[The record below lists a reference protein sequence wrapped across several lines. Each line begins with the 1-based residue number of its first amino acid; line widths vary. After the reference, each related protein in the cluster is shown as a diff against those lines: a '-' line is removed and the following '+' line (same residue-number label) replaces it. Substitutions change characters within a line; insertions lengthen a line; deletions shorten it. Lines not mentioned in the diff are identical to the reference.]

1 MEKGIH
7 ARPVRVRGRAA
18 LASDGCIAPSAPAA
32 AHYDHPHEKK
42 RTAGAFRR
50 HLPQRSSPAAAL
62 VAMLRAACALMLAAE
77 KCTHTHTHKKW
88 RAGPPN
94 PSLPSLNPARTRA
107 PEHLHGHTRT
117 HAACGAFVPTT
128 NRNSDVRFP
137 ATKSLLQMLIS
148 VSIA

>member
-62 VAMLRAACALMLAAE
+62 VAMLRAACALMLPAE
-77 KCTHTHTHKKW
+77 KCTHTHTHK
-88 RAGPPN
+88 N
-94 PSLPSLNPARTRA
+94 T
-107 PEHLHGHTRT
+107 HGRREE
-117 HAACGAFVPTT
+117 GGG
-128 NRNSDVRFP
+128 RREEGG
-137 ATKSLLQMLIS
+137 
-148 VSIA
+148 